1 MNNDWEKE
9 VSSISKTD
17 ALVGDGSGCQ
27 VIMNTGCLFSIF
39 NKGLGQWTQSVMCK
53 HLFVCYL
60 GLFVACVAF
69 AALFCIFPLLLLKL

>member
-1 MNNDWEKE
+1 MNNNWEKE

-39 NKGLGQWTQSVMCK
+39 NKGLGHSLSCVK
-53 HLFVCYL
+53 IYLFVTLVC
-60 GLFVACVAF
+60 
-69 AALFCIFPLLLLKL
+69 LLLALHLLLSFAFFLSSY